1 MTQIGDVHAIGQTGS
16 GNGDTQIAL
25 HRLGRQRG
33 RGWGEGRG
41 GLHTRGTTYL
51 IGDVA
56 DVFPFDRDMIVQP
69 YFKAIFEEELNSWH
83 RRESDWPSSRTY
95 ATLVAWFEVEVHSM
109 VLDLE
114 GRRLIRTESYY

>member
-1 MTQIGDVHAIGQTGS
+1 MRLVKRAAINVTPKKPYITWANSLDEDAVKIGEDFTP
-16 GNGDTQIAL
+16 
-25 HRLGRQRG
+25 
-33 RGWGEGRG
+33 EGRV
-41 GLHTRGTTYL
+41 YL

-83 RRESDWPSSRTY
+83 RRESDWLSSRTY
-95 ATLVAWFEVEVHSM
+95 STFLAWFEVEVHSM

-114 GRRLIRTESYY
+114 ESWLIRTESYY